1 MTETQYKPVT
11 EKQKP
16 ARPLPGD
23 RNYMQE
29 TERMI
34 RVDHA
39 GEFGAV
45 RIYAGQ
51 RAILGDQHPRSGL
64 IQHMYEQE
72 EVHLDRFNKLIVER
86 GVRPTAMAPFWH
98 VAGYALGAAT
108 AFMGEKAAMA
118 CTAAVEEVIDEHYQE
133 QLDALRARDE
143 SAREPELEKTIET
156 FQAEEV
162 EHLEI
167 AKAHGAEDAAGYP
180 VLSGFIKA
188 GCRAAI
194 WISKRV

>member
-1 MTETQYKPVT
+1 MTRQTHKPVT
-11 EKQKP
+11 EKTTP

-23 RNYMQE
+23 RDYKAE
-29 TERMI
+29 TDRMI

-51 RAILGDQHPRSGL
+51 RAILGDNHPRAGL
-64 IQHMYEQE
+64 FKHMYEQE
-72 EVHLDRFNKLIVER
+72 EVHLARFNKLINER
-86 GVRPTAMAPFWH
+86 GVRPTLMAPFWH
-98 VAGYALGAAT
+98 VAGFALGATT
-108 AFMGEKAAMA
+108 AFLGEKAAMA
-118 CTAAVEEVIDEHYQE
+118 CTAAVEEVIDGHYQE
-133 QLDALRARDE
+133 QRDKLSARQEHARDI
-143 SAREPELEKTIET
+143 ELEETIEK

-167 AKAHGAEDAAGYP
+167 AKAHGAEDATGYP
-180 VLSGFIKA
+180 VLSGLIKA